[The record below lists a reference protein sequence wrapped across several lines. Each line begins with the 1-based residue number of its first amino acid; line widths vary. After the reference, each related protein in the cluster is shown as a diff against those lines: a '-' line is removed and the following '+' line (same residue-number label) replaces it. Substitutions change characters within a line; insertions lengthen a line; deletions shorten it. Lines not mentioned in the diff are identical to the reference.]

1 MTFRGRH
8 YNRAPVPFEVTRR
21 RLLSLVPLLSGRRI
35 VVAGDFVLDRFVYGH
50 PRRVSREAPVVIL
63 RFSHEDLLPGGAGNA
78 AANVRSLGGE
88 PLAVGIVGADEDG
101 RALRRALRE
110 RGIEDR
116 GLVEE
121 DGYRTPAKTRILG
134 GAPSANKQQIVRYDV
149 ETEPA
154 ASAASSRAL
163 QRAAEAARGA
173 AGAMLSDYGYGA
185 VGPEAVSALRGALP
199 ARAPIAVDSRHML
212 RRYAGVDA
220 ATPNEEELEE
230 VAGTRLLTDAA
241 LDRAAE
247 ALRSEMGC
255 ASLLVTRGSRGM
267 ALYSDDGAAPRRIP
281 VHGTDQVAD
290 VTGAGDTVL
299 AVFSLALAAGASP
312 LEAAL
317 LADFA
322 GGVVV
327 MKMGTAT
334 VTAEELRDAI
344 ESDRTLLS

>member
-1 MTFRGRH
+1 
-8 YNRAPVPFEVTRR
+8 VPFEVTRR
-21 RLLSLVPLLSGRRI
+21 RLLALVPLLSGRRV

-63 RFSHEDLLPGGAGNA
+63 RFTHEDLLPGGAGNA

-88 PLAVGIVGADEDG
+88 PSVVGIVGADDDG

-110 RGIEDR
+110 RGIDDA

-134 GAPSANKQQIVRYDV
+134 GAPSGNKQQIVRYDV
-149 ETEPA
+149 ETDPA
-154 ASAASSRAL
+154 APAPARRAL
-163 QRAAEAARGA
+163 ERAVEAARDA
-173 AGAMLSDYGYGA
+173 AGAMLSDYSYGA
-185 VGPEAVSALRGALP
+185 IGPEAVGALRRALP
-199 ARAPIAVDSRHML
+199 AGAPISVDSRHGL

-230 VAGTRLLTDAA
+230 IAGARLDSDEA
-241 LDRAAE
+241 LDRAAR

-267 ALYSDDGAAPRRIP
+267 VLYSDEGSGGPRRIP
-281 VHGTDQVAD
+281 VHGGNQVAD

-299 AVFSLALAAGASP
+299 AAFSLALASGASP

-322 GGVVV
+322 GGIAVT
-327 MKMGTAT
+327 KMGTAV
-334 VTAEELRDAI
+334 VTPEELVSAI
-344 ESDRTLLS
+344 EGDRVLLS

>member
-1 MTFRGRH
+1 M
-8 YNRAPVPFEVTRR
+8 PFEVTRR
-21 RLLSLVPLLSGRRI
+21 RLLALVPLLSGRRV

-63 RFSHEDLLPGGAGNA
+63 RFTHEDLLPGGAGNA

-88 PLAVGIVGADEDG
+88 PSVVGIVGADDDG
-101 RALRRALRE
+101 RALRRALSE
-110 RGIEDR
+110 RGIDDR
-116 GLVEE
+116 GLADE

-134 GAPSANKQQIVRYDV
+134 GAPSGNKQQIVRYDV
-149 ETEPA
+149 ETDPA
-154 ASAASSRAL
+154 APAPARRAL
-163 QRAAEAARGA
+163 ERAVEAARDA
-173 AGAMLSDYGYGA
+173 AGAMLSDYSYGA
-185 VGPEAVSALRGALP
+185 IGPEAVGALRRALP
-199 ARAPIAVDSRHML
+199 AGAPISVDSRHGL

-230 VAGTRLLTDAA
+230 IAGARLDSDEA
-241 LDRAAE
+241 LDRAAR

-267 ALYSDDGAAPRRIP
+267 VLYSDEGSGGPRRIP
-281 VHGTDQVAD
+281 VHGGNQVAD

-299 AVFSLALAAGASP
+299 AVFSLALAAAATP

-322 GGVVV
+322 GGIAV
-327 MKMGTAT
+327 MKMGTAV
-334 VTAEELRDAI
+334 VTPEELTAAI
-344 ESDRTLLS
+344 DGDRVLLS

>member
-1 MTFRGRH
+1 
-8 YNRAPVPFEVTRR
+8 VPFEVTRR
-21 RLLSLVPLLSGRRI
+21 RLLALVPLLSGRRV

-63 RFSHEDLLPGGAGNA
+63 RFTHEDLLPGGAGNA

-88 PLAVGIVGADEDG
+88 PSVVGIVGADDDG
-101 RALRRALRE
+101 RALRRALSE
-110 RGIEDR
+110 RGIDDR
-116 GLVEE
+116 GLADE

-134 GAPSANKQQIVRYDV
+134 GAPSGNKQQIVRYDV
-149 ETEPA
+149 ETDPA
-154 ASAASSRAL
+154 APASAGRAVE
-163 QRAAEAARGA
+163 RAAEAARGA

-185 VGPEAVSALRGALP
+185 IGPEAVGAVRRALP
-199 ARAPIAVDSRHML
+199 AGAPISVDSRHRL
-212 RRYAGVDA
+212 RHYAGVDA

-230 VAGTRLLTDAA
+230 IAGARLESDTA
-241 LDRAAE
+241 LDRAAA

-267 ALYSDDGAAPRRIP
+267 ALYSGERDGAPRRIP
-281 VHGTDQVAD
+281 VHGGDQVAD

-299 AVFSLALAAGASP
+299 AAFSLALAAGASP

-322 GGVVV
+322 GGIAV
-327 MKMGTAT
+327 MKMGTAV
-334 VTAEELRDAI
+334 VTREELMAAI
-344 ESDRTLLS
+344 DGDRVLLS

>member
-1 MTFRGRH
+1 M
-8 YNRAPVPFEVTRR
+8 PFEVSRR

-63 RFSHEDLLPGGAGNA
+63 RFSREDLLPGGAGNA

-88 PLAVGIVGADEDG
+88 PAVVGIVGADDDG
-101 RALRRALRE
+101 RALRRALRD
-110 RGIEDR
+110 RGIDDR
-116 GLVEE
+116 GLAEE
-121 DGYRTPAKTRILG
+121 EGYRTPAKTRILG
-134 GAPSANKQQIVRYDV
+134 GAPSGNKQQIVRYDV
-149 ETEPA
+149 EADPA
-154 ASAASSRAL
+154 APAAAARAL
-163 QRAAEAARGA
+163 ERAAAAAKGA
-173 AGAMLSDYGYGA
+173 SGAVLSDYGYGA
-185 VGPEAVSALRGALP
+185 IHPDAVGPLRGALP
-199 ARAPIAVDSRHML
+199 AGTPIAVDSRHRL
-212 RRYAGVDA
+212 RRFRGVDA

-230 VAGTRLLTDAA
+230 IAGARLDSDAA
-241 LDRAAE
+241 LDLAAR
-247 ALRSEMGC
+247 ALRSEIGC

-267 ALYSDDGAAPRRIP
+267 ALYDGGAAPRRIP

-299 AVFSLALAAGASP
+299 AAFSLALAAGAAP

-322 GGVVV
+322 GGIVV

-334 VTAEELRDAI
+334 VTQEELTAAI